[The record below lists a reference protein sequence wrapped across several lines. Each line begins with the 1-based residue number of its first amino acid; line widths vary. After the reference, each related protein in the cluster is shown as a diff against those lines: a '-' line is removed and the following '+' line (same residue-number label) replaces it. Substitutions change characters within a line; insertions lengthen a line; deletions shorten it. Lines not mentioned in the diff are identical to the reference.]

1 MDDAIAMPPQDA
13 SPSPPPQTPA
23 IQDSVVEA
31 DLHTDNVVHHS
42 HTAPTSPSAG
52 DTTNRIAWVSTGLVV
67 GAILL
72 AIFGAMSDAWAV
84 QEESQEVLG
93 TPMSFEIEMG
103 LDDITSTI
111 CIDGECNTTKDD
123 LSSAYDNCT
132 SNANELEFNASQ
144 TEEMCGDL
152 GKTASAGFTGMI
164 LISIGI
170 LVMLITLVA
179 PFMGSRST
187 MMPYSQYYPFGGG
200 GFILLGVVAWYMMLP
215 EDDISLGYGAW
226 MTIVSIVLAAA
237 AGGYAIYNRGSVQSS
252 GIISRIPGQGV
263 RALTAESEAREFVL
277 RENAMGTKST
287 SLVEQGKVL
296 RLVYAKLDNEDVV
309 TEDHFIV
316 QKAALTGF
324 THYRYDW
331 LDNGK
336 YMWWLM
342 TAVGIISLFIS
353 PAIGSSL
360 LLIGALFSLAQLFDP
375 ELLSFETNAGRH
387 RLLLYRQDSNRELTN
402 YSMDKIDVSMQQLL
416 SGEQLDGSSVEAKA
430 AEIEENR
437 AAEIKAKQEAA
448 TAVELAK
455 VTAAA
460 APVISPTTQPPPIST
475 PEIEPAQQPVAEA
488 EAEPIVVEPEVVIPP
503 PSTPKE
509 VSTSVQSLPPPPT
522 SQTQSLPPPLPLPPQ
537 AQSLP
542 PAPLPLHVQPLPPPP
557 LSLLDEP
564 LPPPPLSLL
573 DEPLPPPP
581 PPTWG
586 D

>member
-1 MDDAIAMPPQDA
+1 MFI
-13 SPSPPPQTPA
+13 
-23 IQDSVVEA
+23 
-31 DLHTDNVVHHS
+31 
-42 HTAPTSPSAG
+42 
-52 DTTNRIAWVSTGLVV
+52 GL
-67 GAILL
+67 
-72 AIFGAMSDAWAV
+72 
-84 QEESQEVLG
+84 
-93 TPMSFEIEMG
+93 
-103 LDDITSTI
+103 
-111 CIDGECNTTKDD
+111 
-123 LSSAYDNCT
+123 
-132 SNANELEFNASQ
+132 
-144 TEEMCGDL
+144 
-152 GKTASAGFTGMI
+152 
-164 LISIGI
+164 
-170 LVMLITLVA
+170 
-179 PFMGSRST
+179 
-187 MMPYSQYYPFGGG
+187 
-200 GFILLGVVAWYMMLP
+200 VAWYFMMP
-215 EDDISLGYGAW
+215 EPPTGSDPSLGYGAW
-226 MTIVSIVLAAA
+226 MAIVSIVLAAA
-237 AGGYAIYNRGSVQSS
+237 AGGYAIYTGGSVQSS
-252 GIISRIPGQGV
+252 SIISRTPGQGV

-336 YMWWLM
+336 YMWWSM
-342 TAVGIISLFIS
+342 TVVGIISLFIS

-402 YSMDKIDVSMQQLL
+402 FSMDEIDSKMQQLL

-437 AAEIKAKQEAA
+437 AAEIEEKRAAEIKAEQEAA
-448 TAVELAK
+448 AALELAK

-460 APVISPTTQPPPIST
+460 TPVIPPTPTPIT
-475 PEIEPAQQPVAEA
+475 IPGIEPPQQPSAEA
-488 EAEPIVVEPEVVIPP
+488 EAGPIVVEPEIVIPP
-503 PSTPKE
+503 PPTSTGE
-509 VSTSVQSLPPPPT
+509 FTEVQSLPPPPT
-522 SQTQSLPPPLPLPPQ
+522 SQTQSLPPPLPLPLPPQ

-542 PAPLPLHVQPLPPPP
+542 PPPLPLHTQPPPP

-581 PPTWG
+581 PPTW
-586 D
+586 